1 MNTQKIQFLKDN
13 IQKRSIDVGLNVTYS
28 LITIGVKKKS
38 EYEAVYYDDNT
49 WEFNVCVQI
58 NGSNKIKIQRITAMK
73 YKKYETKFINSFK
86 WMQLLLCVS
95 VLFSAQVIAEGRKS
109 SLNVNLR
116 AKQLYDKAVE
126 LMEYKEYER
135 GISMLETVIRD
146 NQGNILGYRSHMV
159 IGKHWLS
166 KNKTKEAQSHFNL
179 LTRILK
185 PKPGEKKR
193 NEELVTLYRESLFQ
207 SGICAYRGGKYTAA
221 FPMFRQL
228 AKVAA
233 KTEWANKA
241 YYYIGMSHYQLK
253 SWNKAIEALSLV
265 GTEKADSEKG
275 DMGRIEIGQRFYARI
290 IDEDVP
296 VLNRLKKEVKVKV
309 EVSSGDVENL
319 TAVPVAG
326 RRNQMV
332 VSGETVVGKPKIGD
346 RIIQM
351 LGGDTLKVTYL
362 DGTTL
367 EGDKNVART
376 GIVKAVST
384 GVVGFYKGDYAT
396 PSPIAYPGEPQHIML
411 QDADLD
417 TSNKAETVNII
428 VVSRYKK
435 AKKEVDENSE
445 EEDALELFAG
455 MEEEKET
462 WVERDSI
469 EIKLVEVDKNPAQGG
484 IRGGTFRAK
493 FKLGKVEDGV
503 TEGDEI
509 LTCNELDQLKV
520 RYTDSLHI
528 YGPDPRESVVSLPV
542 SGSINSDPRVV
553 IYKVSDLILKFKKNQ
568 VEADA
573 EIGLGKIYDEMG
585 LEKRA
590 EQNANT
596 ALKKVNN
603 NLASSGKVA
612 ESKLIE
618 ESFRAK
624 WEAEFLKKDFEAAT
638 ETCKAFNNLY
648 PESVLADKALMAL
661 SHTLLERG
669 DYEAAVASYESVL
682 ELKNPISAAEAQFR
696 IGEVQEKQARAASKD
711 AANSNWTS
719 DGQKK
724 SMLNNAMGKAV
735 GAYRA
740 TFENY
745 PESPFAAEALGKVVR
760 YYVDVG
766 NVSAASDL
774 LDRVFTDFPD
784 APFLDEMLMLWSQVA
799 MQTNET
805 AVAIQKL
812 RQLTFDY
819 PSSRFINEAK
829 SKLSA
834 LEKSSTEDDE

>member
-1 MNTQKIQFLKDN
+1 MKNAPKEALHLYRVKINDLWLWMFL
-13 IQKRSIDVGLNVTYS
+13 IL
-28 LITIGVKKKS
+28 
-38 EYEAVYYDDNT
+38 
-49 WEFNVCVQI
+49 
-58 NGSNKIKIQRITAMK
+58 
-73 YKKYETKFINSFK
+73 
-86 WMQLLLCVS
+86 
-95 VLFSAQVIAEGRKS
+95 VIEVHAEGRKS
-109 SLNVNLR
+109 ALNVDLR
-116 AKQLYDKAVE
+116 AKQLYDNAVE

-146 NQGNILGYRSHMV
+146 NQGNILGYRAHMV

-185 PKPGEKKR
+185 PKPGEEKR
-193 NEELVTLYRESLFQ
+193 DEELITLYRESLFQ

-253 SWNKAIEALSLV
+253 SWNKAIEALALV
-265 GTEKADSEKG
+265 GTEKADNKDD

-296 VLNRLKKEVKVKV
+296 VLIRLKKTVKVKV
-309 EVSSGDVENL
+309 EVSSGDVEYL
-319 TAVPVAG
+319 TALPVAG
-326 RRNQMV
+326 RKNQMV
-332 VSGETVVGKPKIGD
+332 VSGETVVGKPNPGD
-346 RIIQM
+346 KIIQM
-351 LGGDTLKVTYL
+351 LGGDTLKVTYV

-367 EGDKNVART
+367 EGDKNVDRN
-376 GIVKAVST
+376 GVVKAVST
-384 GVVGFYKGDYAT
+384 GVIGFYKGDYAT

-417 TSNKAETVNII
+417 TSSKAETVMLT

-435 AKKEVDENSE
+435 VKKEDDETSE
-445 EEDALELFAG
+445 EENALELFAG
-455 MEEEKET
+455 LEEEKET
-462 WVERDSI
+462 WIERDSI
-469 EIKLVEVDKNPAQGG
+469 KIKLLEVDKNPDRGG

-493 FKLGKVEDGV
+493 FRLGKLENGV
-503 TEGDEI
+503 TEGDDI
-509 LTCNELDQLKV
+509 LTCNELDQLEV
-520 RYTDSLHI
+520 RYTDKVHI
-528 YGPDPRESVVSLPV
+528 YGPDARESVVSLPV

-573 EIGLGKIYDEMG
+573 EIGLGKIYDDMG

-596 ALKKVNN
+596 ALKKVDS
-603 NLASSGKVA
+603 NLASSSKVA

-638 ETCKAFNNLY
+638 ETCKAFNDLY

-661 SHTLLERG
+661 SRTLFERG
-669 DYEAAVASYESVL
+669 DYGEAVASYESVL

-696 IGEVQEKQARAASKD
+696 IGEVQEKQARAETKD
-711 AANSNWTS
+711 AANSNWTTG
-719 DGQKK
+719 GQKQ
-724 SMLNNAMGKAV
+724 SMLLSAMGKAV

-760 YYVDVG
+760 YYVEAQ

-784 APFLDEMLMLWSQVA
+784 APFLDEMLMLWAKVA
-799 MQTNET
+799 IQTNET

-819 PSSRFINEAK
+819 PSSTFINEAK

-834 LEKSSTEDDE
+834 LEKASTEDDE